1 MRSFGSIEFLCKGVD
16 DMSNSKKITEIVF
29 RFILMVVLSF
39 YITVFL
45 DNSNLEFQSGIFI
58 INNDLSFLV
67 RLFSVSVVISIMI
80 FALLLLN
87 NYWLSISISIF
98 IFLCLGFANF
108 QKKSFQNTPLF
119 PSDFS
124 QITGVNDMLGMID
137 ESIIIKVVVGLTIYV
152 IMTIVLIR
160 LYAKRH
166 QGMSFI
172 NKTRINYVLR
182 GFTMILITG
191 SLLYLS
197 RINIS
202 GNKTILLYRKMA
214 FEQFRWDQDR
224 VYNTNGFVSSFISN
238 FSGPPVSK
246 PSNYSKLEIENV
258 YDKYNKKMLEINES
272 RMREDLKDVSI
283 IYILSES
290 LADPRYYDEIKLDS
304 DPLEYILDPSDKA
317 LVGTLISP
325 AYGGGTPNTEFEI
338 LTGISIQYLE
348 PNMKL
353 PFQDF
358 LANFSSFPSVV
369 SYLKGSNESIKTYG
383 IHSYSSKM
391 YKRRAV
397 YRALGFDTALFSDD
411 LEPNYAID
419 NNPYI
424 SDAATYENIIDILE
438 SSDEDVFMNVV
449 TMQNHGGYTDI
460 YNQYDTR
467 VLDDSLDQQL
477 LLDLMYYMQGIKY
490 TDEATMDFMSMLE
503 SMDRDVIVVFYGDH
517 QPGIYSSLERD
528 VKSLDRFKTDFFIY
542 SNFETKDRVA
552 YDQEYYSLTQMND
565 LVFELT
571 DLKLNTLQTFFR
583 EYRDEF
589 LFEKNGVFYLRNG
602 DVVEESGLSEQQLQL
617 VRDYQMILYDILIGD
632 KVFYE
637 NK

>member
-1 MRSFGSIEFLCKGVD
+1 
-16 DMSNSKKITEIVF
+16 MSKSKKTGEIVI
-29 RFILMVVLSF
+29 RFILMIVLSF

-45 DNSNLEFQSGIFI
+45 DNSTLNFPRGFFFQ
-58 INNDLSFLV
+58 NNNISFLM
-67 RLFSVSVVISIMI
+67 RFFSVSVIISIMI
-80 FALLLLN
+80 FALLLFN
-87 NYWLSISISIF
+87 NYWLSISISVF

-108 QKKSFQNTPLF
+108 QKLEFQNIPLF

-137 ESIIIKVVVGLTIYV
+137 GSIIIKVIVGLTIYV

-160 LYAKRH
+160 LYSKRH
-166 QGMSFI
+166 ESMAFI

-182 GFTMILITG
+182 GLVLILITG
-191 SLLYLS
+191 SLIYLS

-202 GNKTILLYRKMA
+202 GNKTMSLYRKMA
-214 FEQFRWDQDR
+214 FEQFRWDQGR
-224 VYNTNGFVSSFISN
+224 VYSTNGFVSGFISN

-246 PSNYSKLEIENV
+246 PSNYNKQEIENV
-258 YDKYNKKMLEINES
+258 YDNYNKKMLELNES
-272 RMREDLKDVSI
+272 RTREDLKDVSI

-290 LADPRYYDEIKLDS
+290 LADPRYYEEIELDS
-304 DPLEYILDPSDKA
+304 NPLEYILDPSDKA

-338 LTGISIQYLE
+338 LTGMSIQYLE
-348 PNMKL
+348 PNMNL

-358 LANFSSFPSVV
+358 LPNFSSFPSVV
-369 SYLKGSNESIKTYG
+369 SYLKDSNKAIKTYG
-383 IHSYSSKM
+383 IHSYNSKM

-397 YRALGFDTALFSDD
+397 YKTLGFDTALFSDD
-411 LEPNYAID
+411 LDPSYAID

-438 SSDEDVFMNVV
+438 STEEDIFMNVV
-449 TMQNHGGYTDI
+449 TMQNHGGYTNI
-460 YNQYDTR
+460 YNKYETR

-477 LLDLMYYMQGIKY
+477 LLDLQYYMQGVKY
-490 TDEATMDFMSMLE
+490 TDEATKDFISELE
-503 SMDRDVIVVFYGDH
+503 SMDRDVILVFYGDH

-528 VKSLDRFKTDFFIY
+528 VMSLDRFKTDFFIY
-542 SNFETKDRVA
+542 SNFETQDGVGS
-552 YDQEYYSLTQMND
+552 DQEYYSLTQMND

-583 EYRDEF
+583 EYRNEF

-602 DVVEESGLSEQQLQL
+602 DVLEESDLSEQQLQL
-617 VRDYQMILYDILIGD
+617 VHDYQMILYDILIGN
-632 KVFYE
+632 KVFLR
-637 NK
+637 K